1 MLLTCVGKALLSGE
15 DPLAT
20 PWAIPHDH
28 DAHGHGGH
36 GHGTEELE
44 ETPYEDGIVATVG
57 DSLLFQYAFDHTV
70 NWMPDEER
78 YARRHAE

>member
-1 MLLTCVGKALLSGE
+1 MSGE

-28 DAHGHGGH
+28 NAHGHGGH

-44 ETPYEDGIVATVG
+44 ETPYEEGIRAHVG
-57 DSLLFQYAFDHTV
+57 DKLVFQYAFDHTV
-70 NWMPDEER
+70 NWMRDEER
-78 YARRHAE
+78 YARRHTN